1 VLADISPV
9 NSAAPKT
16 ADASV
21 TGMLGKDGFLKILLA
36 QMSHP
41 DPLAPNDPGAF
52 VTEIAQMAL
61 LEQMINLSS
70 KMEAVY
76 RLEALNQATALIGH
90 EVLVTDGHEILAGI
104 VEKILLSQGNISLM
118 VDGKQFDSSNLLEV
132 R

>member
-1 VLADISPV
+1 VPADISPV
-9 NSAAPKT
+9 NNATPKVAEAT
-16 ADASV
+16 V

-52 VTEIAQMAL
+52 VTEIAQVAL
-61 LEQMINLSS
+61 LEQMINLSN

-90 EVLVTDGHEILAGI
+90 EVLVTDGLEILTGK
-104 VEKILLSQGNISLM
+104 VEKILLSQGKVTLV
-118 VDGKQFDSSNLLEV
+118 VDGKQFDSSDLVEV